1 MYPEIRRTWIAS
13 IYLLVL
19 SLCFCSLSSSQNS
32 ISQSGQ
38 ISPEQLKKLRD
49 FAPEL
54 KKSLEKY
61 GILPRAEKGSH
72 QLAKEIN
79 NMIRDRLTIKADKSA
94 KDMESLDLNT
104 LMQRKYGT
112 SRDIALLFAAF
123 LQTCDVPTSV
133 VVDKEKCLLLFKA
146 DPEASHTVIRARSQW
161 QVVAVPIDTEA
172 SFEDASKHGKE
183 QYEQLE
189 KDGTLR
195 VISVHSNWDPE
206 NWERLLDLIGKG
218 IIAGLQYKLDDAEE
232 LFSEALEIEP
242 ENPAAINNIGN
253 LHILKKDFSEADL
266 DEAIEKYKRALRQDP
281 DDPAI
286 HLNLFASYYEKW
298 KLTGDKEQ
306 KQNLKQMYQD
316 AFGKAYQDIISGLS
330 ICRCLGINPKDESY
344 REYSKLIY
352 DTERQLSGKE
362 PDWRPYAG
370 RGRRQKVPV
379 YWKIF

>member
-1 MYPEIRRTWIAS
+1 MMYPEVRRIWIAS
-13 IYLLVL
+13 IYLLVF
-19 SLCFCSLSSSQNS
+19 SLCFCSPSSSQV
-32 ISQSGQ
+32 
-38 ISPEQLKKLRD
+38 SPEQLRKLRD

-61 GILPRAEKGSH
+61 GILPKAEKGSH
-72 QLAKEIN
+72 QLAEEVDS
-79 NMIRDRLTIKADKSA
+79 MIRDELLIKADKSA
-94 KDMESLDLNT
+94 KNMESLDLNA
-104 LMQRKYGT
+104 LIQQKYGT
-112 SRDIALLFAAF
+112 ARDIALLFAAF

-146 DPEASHTVIRARSQW
+146 DPGASHTVVRARSQW
-161 QVVAVPIDTEA
+161 QVIAVPIDAEA
-172 SFEDASKHGKE
+172 SFEDALRQGKE
-183 QYEQLE
+183 HYNQLE
-189 KDGTLR
+189 KNRDLR
-195 VISVHSNWDPE
+195 VISIDLNWNPE
-206 NWERLLDLIGKG
+206 KRGKLIELIGEG
-218 IIAGLQYKLDDAEE
+218 IGEGLQYKLV
-232 LFSEALEIEP
+232 EARKSFLGAMEIEP
-242 ENPAAINNIGN
+242 ENPAVLNNIGN
-253 LHILKKDFSEADL
+253 LHILKENVSEADL
-266 DEAIEKYKRALRQDP
+266 DEAIEKYKQALRQDP

-286 HLNLFASYYEKW
+286 HLNLFVAYYEKW

-330 ICRCLGINPKDESY
+330 ICRRLGVNPRDESY

-370 RGRRQKVPV
+370 RGKEQKVPV